1 MKRLFARLPKR
12 AIFVAIA
19 ALLATLLVTRGSWQQ
34 PVLSILGIA
43 GEGDRYLGYVEGE
56 TSLMAP
62 PVAGQLLERPVDRG
76 GRVKKGDRLFVIDP
90 TLAKAEVARAEA
102 ALAESKAR
110 HENLLTGKRPEE
122 QDVVRAQRREI
133 EASLAMAETE
143 LKRQADLL
151 PRGFTT
157 RQAYDQ
163 AESQVFQLRARL
175 ASLAA
180 QERVGDL
187 AARQAEIAAAA
198 ALIGQN
204 EANLDTAKKRLADVM
219 PVAPEDALVENTF
232 FNVGEWVPAATP
244 VVSLLPGSRVKLR
257 FFVPEEDVSKARMGR
272 PVSFTCDGCPA
283 DLRANV
289 IYISPRAEFTPPVIY
304 SQSARTKLV
313 FMIEA
318 RPEAVPAQVALAPGL
333 PVTVAPF
340 GPASEEAGS

>member
-1 MKRLFARLPKR
+1 MKLPPRR

-19 ALLATLLVTRGSWQQ
+19 ALIATLLVTRAYWQQ
-34 PVLSILGIA
+34 PVLDFVGLGPN
-43 GEGDRYLGYVEGE
+43 GERYLGYVEGE
-56 TSLMAP
+56 TSLIAP

-90 TLAKAEVARAEA
+90 IVARAEVARAAA
-102 ALAESKAR
+102 ALAEAKAR

-122 QDVVRAQRREI
+122 QDIIRAQRREI

-143 LKRQADLL
+143 LKRQGELL

-180 QERVGDL
+180 QERAGDL
-187 AARQAEIAAAA
+187 AARQAEIDAAA
-198 ALIGQN
+198 ALIEQN
-204 EANLDTAKKRLADVM
+204 KANLAQAKKRLADLM
-219 PVAPEDALVENTF
+219 PAAPEDALVENTF
-232 FNVGEWVPAATP
+232 FNIGEWVPAGTP
-244 VVSLLPGSRVKLR
+244 VVSLLPASRVKLR
-257 FFVPEEDVSKARMGR
+257 FFVPEEDISKARIGR
-272 PVSFTCDGCPA
+272 PVSFTCDGCPP
-283 DLRANV
+283 DLKATI
-289 IYISPRAEFTPPVIY
+289 IYVSPRAEFTPPVIY

-318 RPEAVPAQVALAPGL
+318 RPESVPAQVALAPGL
-333 PVTVAPF
+333 PVSVAPF
-340 GPASEEAGS
+340 VEARS

>member
-1 MKRLFARLPKR
+1 MRAPSKR

-19 ALLATLLVTRGSWQQ
+19 GLIAILLVTRGYWQQ
-34 PVLSILGIA
+34 PLLGA
-43 GEGDRYLGYVEGE
+43 LGLESDDGRYLGYVEGE
-56 TSLMAP
+56 TSLIAP

-90 TLAKAEVARAEA
+90 TVARAEVARAEA

-133 EASLAMAETE
+133 EASLTLAETE
-143 LKRQADLL
+143 LKRQDELL
-151 PRGFTT
+151 PRNFTT
-157 RQAYDQ
+157 RQVHDQ
-163 AESQVFQLRARL
+163 AQSQVLQLRARL
-175 ASLAA
+175 ASMAA
-180 QERVGDL
+180 QERAGDL

-198 ALIGQN
+198 ALIEQN
-204 EANLDTAKKRLADVM
+204 QANLEQAKKRLADLM
-219 PVAPEDALVENTF
+219 PGAPEDALVENTF
-232 FNVGEWVPAATP
+232 FNVGEWVPAGTP
-244 VVSLLPGSRVKLR
+244 VVSLLPASRVKLR

-272 PVSFTCDGCPA
+272 LVSFTCDGCPS
-283 DLRANV
+283 DLKASI

-318 RPEAVPAQVALAPGL
+318 RPQSVPPQVALAPGL
-333 PVTVAPF
+333 PVTVAPIV
-340 GPASEEAGS
+340 ETGS

>member
-1 MKRLFARLPKR
+1 MKRPPVRLPRR

-19 ALLATLLVTRGSWQQ
+19 ALIAVLLVTRDHWQQ
-34 PVLSILGIA
+34 PVLSGLGI
-43 GEGDRYLGYVEGE
+43 ETDDRRYLGYVEGE

-76 GRVKKGDRLFVIDP
+76 SRVEKGDRLYVIDP
-90 TLAKAEVARAEA
+90 ALARAEVARAEA
-102 ALAESKAR
+102 ALAEARAR

-133 EASLAMAETE
+133 EASLALAESE
-143 LKRQADLL
+143 LKRQGELL
-151 PRGFTT
+151 ARGFTT

-163 AESQVFQLRARL
+163 AESKVLQLRARL
-175 ASLAA
+175 ASMAA
-180 QERVGDL
+180 QERAGDL
-187 AARQAEIAAAA
+187 AARRSEIAAAA

-204 EANLDTAKKRLADVM
+204 EASLDTAKKRLADLM

-232 FNVGEWVPAATP
+232 FNVGEWVPAGTP
-244 VVSLLPGSRVKLR
+244 VVSLLPAARVKLR
-257 FFVPEEDVSKARMGR
+257 FFVPEEDVSKARIGR

-283 DLRANV
+283 DLKASIV
-289 IYISPRAEFTPPVIY
+289 YVSPRAEFTPPVIY

-318 RPEAVPAQVALAPGL
+318 RPQPVPPQVALAPGL

-340 GPASEEAGS
+340 NGDGS